1 MSRPPDLHELVGD
14 LPPEEEAR
22 LRRVHDLLVA
32 AGPPA
37 EIPPSLATPPSPG
50 VRFLPRRRRGAL
62 LLLAAAVAALSFG
75 IGYWAGDVRNSGTN
89 PAAFPS
95 VGKPIRLHGTSRAP
109 DAIAVVV
116 RGRRDSAGNWP
127 MVVTV
132 EGLKRLPARGYYT
145 LMLSKKGRPI
155 VTCGT
160 FNVRRGVK
168 QTQVRFMVA
177 YRLAGFDGWV
187 VTEYKHGRKAEPVVL
202 TT

>member
-1 MSRPPDLHELVGD
+1 MSRPPDFHDLVGD
-14 LPPEEEAR
+14 LPAEEEAR

-37 EIPPSLATPPSPG
+37 EIPPSLAKPPAPG
-50 VRFLPRRRRGAL
+50 VRFLPRRRRGAV
-62 LLLAAAVAALSFG
+62 LLLAAALAALSFG
-75 IGYWAGDVRNSGTN
+75 IGYYAADVRNGETKA
-89 PAAFPS
+89 AAFPS
-95 VGKPIRLHGTSRAP
+95 VGKPIRLHGTQRAP
-109 DAIAVVV
+109 DAVAVVV
-116 RGRRDSAGNWP
+116 RGERDSAGNWP

-132 EGLKRLPARGYYT
+132 EGLKRLPKTGYYILT
-145 LMLSKKGRPI
+145 LTKKGRPI

-177 YRLAGFDGWV
+177 YRLAGFDGWA
-187 VTEYKHGRKAEPVVL
+187 VTEYKHGRKTEPVVL